1 MSSISF
7 EKNKSLGT
15 ANGKY
20 PELFGS
26 MIGGNERSLSRKYLK
41 KAFGNLVI
49 PGLGNS
55 SPALYN
61 KNILGPFRT
70 HFNAGDVIVNTPQ
83 STNKKY
89 GSEANLLGGNNL
101 ARVNGSKDGLSR
113 NGNAMYSGNP
123 KFTHDSSDYIR
134 FKKLQAINRN
144 FNDKS
149 FGGAD
154 ANNTQSVIRK
164 IRS

>member
-1 MSSISF
+1 MSNISF
-7 EKNKSLGT
+7 NKDTSLGST
-15 ANGKY
+15 KGIQ
-20 PELFGS
+20 PQLFGS
-26 MIGGNERSLSRKYLK
+26 MIGGNERSLSRKYLN

-49 PGLGNS
+49 PGLENT

-83 STNKKY
+83 STNKLY
-89 GSEANLLGGNNL
+89 GKEANLLGGNNL
-101 ARVNGSKDGLSR
+101 ARVNGSRDGLNR

-123 KFTHDSSDYIR
+123 KFIHDSSDYIR

-144 FNDKS
+144 FNDHS
-149 FGGAD
+149 FGGANY
-154 ANNTQSVIRK
+154 NNTQSVIKK

>member
-1 MSSISF
+1 MSTISF

-26 MIGGNERSLSRKYLK
+26 MIGGNERSLSRKYLT

-49 PGLGNS
+49 PGLQS

-83 STNKKY
+83 STNKLY
-89 GSEANLLGGNNL
+89 GKEANLLGGNNL
-101 ARVNGSKDGLSR
+101 A
-113 NGNAMYSGNP
+113 
-123 KFTHDSSDYIR
+123 
-134 FKKLQAINRN
+134 
-144 FNDKS
+144 
-149 FGGAD
+149 
-154 ANNTQSVIRK
+154 
-164 IRS
+164 